1 MSSTLTGQEEILR
14 GKECKSAGM
23 SPITSN
29 RSDLHRIPY
38 MNSFST
44 PLSYLEIF
52 QEQIQVQDICA
63 PTIYFRNGQS
73 RAMADGNIA
82 DEVMTSFF

>member
-1 MSSTLTGQEEILR
+1 
-14 GKECKSAGM
+14 
-23 SPITSN
+23 
-29 RSDLHRIPY
+29 